1 MRCFHPT
8 SPHGFF
14 LALFTLLY
22 ERKLFTQLSWDA
34 CWTFGQ
40 CSPYCNS
47 PSPHLAVIPS
57 YKILPLLF
65 DRILWKT
72 SFHDGPYDL
81 HSWDSIPCLILS
93 LCLWTGPNQS
103 FSSVPQSCQPISS
116 SMDCSTPGF
125 PVHHQLSELAQTHI
139 HWVSDAIQTFH
150 PLSSSSPP
158 AFNPFQVQGLFQRV
172 SSSHQVA
179 KVLEFQLQH
188 QSFQWIFR
196 TDFF

>member
-8 SPHGFF
+8 SPHGSF

-22 ERKLFTQLSWDA
+22 KRKLFTQLSWDA
-34 CWTFGQ
+34 CWPFGQ

-47 PSPHLAVIPS
+47 PSPHLAVTPS
-57 YKILPLLF
+57 YKMLPLLF

-103 FSSVPQSCQPISS
+103 FSSVPQLCQPLCN
-116 SMDCSTPGF
+116 SMDCR
-125 PVHHQLSELAQTHI
+125 HQASLSIINSQSLLKLISIES
-139 HWVSDAIQTFH
+139 VM
-150 PLSSSSPP
+150 PSSFIFFSSC
-158 AFNPFQVQGLFQRV
+158 L
-172 SSSHQVA
+172 
-179 KVLEFQLQH
+179 
-188 QSFQWIFR
+188 QSFPGSGSFPKG
-196 TDFF
+196 